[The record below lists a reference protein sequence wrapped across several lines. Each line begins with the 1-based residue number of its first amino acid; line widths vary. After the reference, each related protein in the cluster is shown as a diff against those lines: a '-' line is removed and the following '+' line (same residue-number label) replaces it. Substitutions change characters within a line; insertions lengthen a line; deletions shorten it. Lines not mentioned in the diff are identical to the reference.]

1 MMKKREILCT
11 TVASVIVL
19 GLLLLTPMSSINCSG
34 NTCSLKQRLGIFG
47 IKKSQKSFNR
57 NDIVKYHLQD
67 FRHTDIARYIHS
79 SHTDYVPV
87 LEMKDGSAII
97 LPFSFCREPY
107 KAEELVS
114 KVKSDK
120 DFSKKTMFGF

>member
-34 NTCSLKQRLGIFG
+34 NTCSIKQRLGIFG

-67 FRHTDIARYIHS
+67 FRHTDIARYNQ
-79 SHTDYVPV
+79 YGYC
-87 LEMKDGSAII
+87 E
-97 LPFSFCREPY
+97 Y
-107 KAEELVS
+107 NELYS
-114 KVKSDK
+114 Q
-120 DFSKKTMFGF
+120 

>member
-1 MMKKREILCT
+1 MHRRFFRHGKYFSYILYIDIPPTCP
-11 TVASVIVL
+11 SV
-19 GLLLLTPMSSINCSG
+19 
-34 NTCSLKQRLGIFG
+34 R